1 MEIKFTNTPASEL
14 RNSEDQTIAEAVYK
28 RKMASIRRLD
38 EINPIP
44 GADAIEAATIGG
56 WRVVV
61 KKGDFKAGDLAVY
74 CEIDSWI
81 PNSVA
86 PFLTKPGRFPK
97 VYNGVEGE
105 KLRTIRLRRQIS
117 QGLLLPISV
126 LGEIKK
132 IDEKVFAR
140 INKKDNA
147 VAETQNANLQ
157 NT

>member
-1 MEIKFTNTPASEL
+1 METNT
-14 RNSEDQTIAEAVYK
+14 QTVVYK
-28 RKMASIRRLD
+28 RAMASIRTIDSIDSILD
-38 EINPIP
+38 
-44 GADAIEAATIGG
+44 ADAIEVATVGG
-56 WRVVV
+56 WKVVV
-61 KKGDFKAGDLAVY
+61 KKGEFKAGDLAVY

-81 PNSVA
+81 PNTVA
-86 PFLTKPGRFPK
+86 PFLTKAGHFPK

-132 IDEKVFAR
+132 IDDKVFAR

-157 NT
+157 DTEQNN